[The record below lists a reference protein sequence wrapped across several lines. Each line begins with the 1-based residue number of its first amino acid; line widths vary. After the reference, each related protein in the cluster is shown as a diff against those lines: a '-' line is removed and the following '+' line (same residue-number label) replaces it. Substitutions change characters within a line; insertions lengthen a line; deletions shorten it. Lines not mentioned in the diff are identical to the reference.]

1 MVLAVIMIAVITILM
16 PGQGNVAV
24 RIEYIGNVII
34 KLSDYYQMVKAV
46 KTSKTDGVEQTNMS
60 RAQRMAVAQHEET
73 LYGLMGVTVTQY
85 NLMAAVE
92 CVQKQM
98 QELPTY
104 HCAGA
109 EHKRQVSA
117 IGAMMT

>member
-1 MVLAVIMIAVITILM
+1 MIAVITILM

-34 KLSDYYQMVKAV
+34 KLSDYYQMAKAI